1 MNPKPNCTSNP
12 EMTKKKKEEEE
23 EEEFEIDREEMKGNE
38 RGG

>member
-12 EMTKKKKEEEE
+12 EMTKKKNEEEE